1 MAHITSSSLGN
12 LAGSDGPVSFSDY
25 SEGGSRTE
33 EIRGSFVKN
42 TDDNGQYTYVQTDS
56 EYTLYRE
63 GDTRPR
69 FDRYVQSKLPGL
81 LTRINKACPLYF
93 LKCPVLADRTRK

>member
-12 LAGSDGPVSFSDY
+12 LAGSDGPVSFSNY

-56 EYTLYRE
+56 VYTLYTE
-63 GDTRPR
+63 GIP
-69 FDRYVQSKLPGL
+69 DRVLTDMVQSKLPGL

-93 LKCPVLADRTRK
+93 LKCPVLADRT